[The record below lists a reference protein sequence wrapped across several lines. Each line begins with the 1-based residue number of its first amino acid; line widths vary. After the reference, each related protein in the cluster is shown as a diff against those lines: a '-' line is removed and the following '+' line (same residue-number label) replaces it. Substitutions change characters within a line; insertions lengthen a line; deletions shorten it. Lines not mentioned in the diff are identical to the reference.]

1 MDPDTGEFSPGPGA
15 YSPAMLTPFDFVWRL
30 YGVRPCG
37 DTIEWNCRLPEHA
50 ASTTAQ
56 WGPAELRTD
65 GVNSVLALAGK
76 QIAKLRGTA
85 RMVTTTGGN
94 PVRLIAT
101 EPRAVTVL
109 VQSGGRE
116 RSYNLKPDSEIAL

>member
-1 MDPDTGEFSPGPGA
+1 
-15 YSPAMLTPFDFVWRL
+15 
-30 YGVRPCG
+30 
-37 DTIEWNCRLPEHA
+37 
-50 ASTTAQ
+50 
-56 WGPAELRTD
+56 LRTD
-65 GVNSVLALAGK
+65 GVNSVLTLAGK

-85 RMVTTTGGN
+85 RMVTTTGGK

-101 EPRAVTVL
+101 EPRTVTVL